1 MAPYGKVKHR
11 QEVLLGRRAYDLGK
25 HAVAVLCMALAVVLS
40 GQTYISLMDRI
51 DHVHGHVHFANPL
64 AGDVQFCTGDHDQCG
79 THHHHHPD
87 GRSGHDHSHA
97 NPGHQHGDVG
107 IVFLA
112 AQNFVFPICAVP
124 DSRCESE
131 SRTLASISPRGPDR
145 PPKASVLSRA

>member
-1 MAPYGKVKHR
+1 M
-11 QEVLLGRRAYDLGK
+11 
-25 HAVAVLCMALAVVLS
+25 CMALAVMLS

-79 THHHHHPD
+79 AHHHHHHAD
-87 GRSGHDHSHA
+87 GKAGHDHSGTDS
-97 NPGHQHGDVG
+97 GHQHGDAG

-124 DSRCESE
+124 ASRCESE
-131 SRTLASISPRGPDR
+131 PRTLVSISPRGPDH
-145 PPKASVLSRA
+145 PPKASLLIRV